1 MNIYTRKQR
10 WKLALLLVA
19 VSIGVASMW
28 YTNDLVKQL
37 AEQEKK
43 NVELWASAVRQAVQ
57 NPNDHG
63 DVTFVLDV
71 LTSNKTIP
79 RILTNEK
86 DEILSSENVDTA
98 KLNNDPAWR
107 DLQLK
112 QMKAEKEPIIIPLG
126 DNGEKN
132 IIYYQD
138 SIIIRQLRWY
148 PYFQLGVISLFLL
161 VSYLAFSTSRKAE
174 QNQVWVGMAKETAH
188 QLGTPLSSLM
198 AWVEYLKSKDADD
211 IATREIEKD
220 VSRLNT
226 ISDRFSKIG
235 SSPVLKKE
243 NVSSV
248 VEKTMEYFTPRTSS
262 KVSFNLLQPPS
273 HDVLAPMNIPLF
285 EWVLENLFKNAV
297 DAMEGQGALT
307 VTITDQSQFVY
318 IDVSDT
324 GKGIPKSKYQ
334 TVFKPGYT
342 SKSRGWGLGLS
353 LSKRIVEEY
362 HAGKIFVKNSEPKK
376 GTTFR
381 IVLPKQVA

>member
-1 MNIYTRKQR
+1 M
-10 WKLALLLVA
+10 ALLMVA

-37 AEQEKK
+37 SEQEKK

-57 NPNDHG
+57 NPNDQG

-79 RILTNEK
+79 RILTNER
-86 DEILSSENVDTA
+86 DEILSSENIDTA
-98 KLNNDPAWR
+98 KLNNDAVWR

-112 QMKAEKEPIIIPLG
+112 QMKSEKEPIVIPLG

-148 PYFQLGVISLFLL
+148 PYFQLGVIS
-161 VSYLAFSTSRKAE
+161 
-174 QNQVWVGMAKETAH
+174 VWVGMAKETAH

-198 AWVEYLKSKDADD
+198 AWVEYLKSKDESN

-220 VSRLNT
+220 VARLNT

-243 NVSSV
+243 NVSMV
-248 VEKTMEYFTPRTSS
+248 VEKTMEYFSPRTSS
-262 KVSFNLLQPPS
+262 KVSFNLNKPPS

-297 DAMEGQGALT
+297 DAMEGQGAIT
-307 VTITDQSQFVY
+307 ATITDQSQFVY

>member
-10 WKLALLLVA
+10 WKMALLMVA

-37 AEQEKK
+37 SEQEKK

-79 RILTNEK
+79 RILTNER
-86 DEILSSENVDTA
+86 DEILSSENIDTA
-98 KLNNDPAWR
+98 KLNNDVVWR

-112 QMKAEKEPIIIPLG
+112 QMKSEKEPIVIPLG

-198 AWVEYLKSKDADD
+198 AWVEYLKSKDESN

-220 VSRLNT
+220 VARLNT

-243 NVSSV
+243 NVSVV
-248 VEKTMEYFTPRTSS
+248 VEKTMEYFSPRTSS
-262 KVSFNLLQPPS
+262 KVSFNLNKPPS

-297 DAMEGQGALT
+297 DAMEGQGAIT
-307 VTITDQSQFVY
+307 ATITDQSQFVY

-342 SKSRGWGLGLS
+342 SKEQRMGARAFPFQTNSRRVPCR
-353 LSKRIVEEY
+353 KD
-362 HAGKIFVKNSEPKK
+362 FCKK
-376 GTTFR
+376 FGT
-381 IVLPKQVA
+381 